1 MIDCDRI
8 VVNVCLVRDYLSGQ
22 IHVMHLTAS
31 LRSVG
36 LVIKAKWSVVTN
48 CYGQAFHVV
57 LGKEGTYF
65 YYQSDGIV

>member
-1 MIDCDRI
+1 M
-8 VVNVCLVRDYLSGQ
+8 SGQ
-22 IHVMHLTAS
+22 IHVRHLTAYQK
-31 LRSVG
+31 SVG